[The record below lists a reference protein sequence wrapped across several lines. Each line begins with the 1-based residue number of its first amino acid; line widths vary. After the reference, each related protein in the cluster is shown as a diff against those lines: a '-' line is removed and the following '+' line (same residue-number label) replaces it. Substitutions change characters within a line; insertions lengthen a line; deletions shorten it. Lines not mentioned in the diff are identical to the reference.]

1 MSAVFPPRSKTTKQ
15 SELWFRAQKVMRR
28 KLCALS

>member
-15 SELWFRAQKVMRR
+15 SELRFRVQKVMRCM
-28 KLCALS
+28 LCALS